1 MTQAKKKDIHLS
13 AIVPVTEGRY
23 DNVAE
28 VFEEYRDALAATG
41 SSFEMIYVLDG
52 ELPVVREALRGL
64 KDAGAP
70 LTIVQMAKPYGEAL
84 AIMVGFEHAS
94 GEVILTLPAFR
105 QVEPRALGGL
115 IGALVDTDLVVARR
129 WPRTDPA
136 YNRVQARVFN
146 WLLGWVSNVEV
157 RDAGCN
163 VRVFKRRVLEEVQ
176 LYGNQH
182 RFFALLAH
190 QRGFKVKEVD
200 TPQAQADT
208 FRRVYSPGTYLGY
221 LLDFLTVFFLVKFT
235 KRPLRFFG
243 ILGSGVFALGFLIT
257 LYLIAERLLGG
268 VALANR
274 PALILSSL
282 LIILGIQVLAI
293 GLIGEIIIFTHAREI
308 KEYTIAEI
316 VN

>member
-23 DNVAE
+23 DNVAK

-105 QVEPRALGGL
+105 QVDPRALGGL
-115 IGALVDTDLVVARR
+115 IAALGDTDLVVARR

-182 RFFALLAH
+182 RFLALLAH

>member
-115 IGALVDTDLVVARR
+115 IAALVDTDVVVARR

-136 YNRVQARVFN
+136 YNRLQARVFN
-146 WLLGWVSNVEV
+146 WLLGWVSDLEV
-157 RDAGCN
+157 RDANCN

-190 QRGFKVKEVD
+190 QQGFKVKEVD

>member
-1 MTQAKKKDIHLS
+1 MTQAIRLS

-41 SSFEMIYVLDG
+41 SSFEMVYVLDG
-52 ELPVVREALRGL
+52 ELPMVREALRGL

-94 GEVILTLPAFR
+94 GELILTLPAFR

-115 IGALVDTDLVVARR
+115 IAGLVDTDVVVARR

-136 YNRVQARVFN
+136 YNRLQARVFN
-146 WLLGWVSNVEV
+146 WLLGWVSDLEV
-157 RDAGCN
+157 RDANCN
-163 VRVFKRRVLEEVQ
+163 VRVFKRRVLDEVQ

-190 QRGFKVKEVD
+190 QRGFKVKEID

-235 KRPLRFFG
+235 K
-243 ILGSGVFALGFLIT
+243 
-257 LYLIAERLLGG
+257 
-268 VALANR
+268 
-274 PALILSSL
+274 
-282 LIILGIQVLAI
+282 
-293 GLIGEIIIFTHAREI
+293 
-308 KEYTIAEI
+308 
-316 VN
+316 

>member
-1 MTQAKKKDIHLS
+1 MTQDIRLS

-23 DNVAE
+23 DDVAP
-28 VFEEYRDALAATG
+28 VFEEYRGALAATG
-41 SSFEMIYVLDG
+41 IPFEMIYVLDG
-52 ELPVVREALRGL
+52 ELPTVREALRGL
-64 KDAGAP
+64 KEAGAP
-70 LTIVQMAKPYGEAL
+70 LTILQMAKPYGEAL
-84 AIMVGFEHAS
+84 AIMVGFEHAR
-94 GEVILTLPAFR
+94 GEVIATLPAFR
-105 QVEPRALGGL
+105 QVESRQISTLIAALQ
-115 IGALVDTDLVVARR
+115 DTDMVVARR

-136 YNRVQARVFN
+136 SNRIQARIFN
-146 WLLGWVSNVEV
+146 WLLGWVSDVAV

-163 VRVFKRRVLEEVQ
+163 VRVFKRRVLEEVH

-182 RFFALLAH
+182 RFLPLLAH
-190 QRGFKVKEVD
+190 QRGFKIQEVD
-200 TPQAQADT
+200 APQAQADA

-243 ILGSGVFALGFLIT
+243 ILGSSVFAVGFLIT
-257 LYLIAERLLGG
+257 LYLVAERLLGG

-293 GLIGEIIIFTHAREI
+293 GLIGEIIIFTHAREL

>member
-1 MTQAKKKDIHLS
+1 MTQTKKKDVHLS

-52 ELPVVREALRGL
+52 ALPVVREALRGL

-84 AIMVGFEHAS
+84 AIMVGFEHAG

-115 IGALVDTDLVVARR
+115 IAALGDTDLVVARR

-163 VRVFKRRVLEEVQ
+163 VRVLKRRVLEEVQ

-208 FRRVYSPGTYLGY
+208 LRRVYSPGTYLGY

>member
-1 MTQAKKKDIHLS
+1 MTQAIHLS

-28 VFEEYRDALAATG
+28 VFVEYRDALAATG

-64 KDAGAP
+64 KGAGAP

-84 AIMVGFEHAS
+84 AIMVGFEHAR

-115 IGALVDTDLVVARR
+115 IAALVDTDLVVARR

-146 WLLGWVSNVEV
+146 WLLGWVSDVEV

-163 VRVFKRRVLEEVQ
+163 VRVFKRRVLEEVH

-182 RFFALLAH
+182 RFLALLAH
-190 QRGFKVKEVD
+190 QRGFKIKEVD

-243 ILGSGVFALGFLIT
+243 IVGSGVFGLGFLIT
-257 LYLIAERLLGG
+257 L
-268 VALANR
+268 
-274 PALILSSL
+274 
-282 LIILGIQVLAI
+282 
-293 GLIGEIIIFTHAREI
+293 
-308 KEYTIAEI
+308 
-316 VN
+316 

>member
-1 MTQAKKKDIHLS
+1 MTQAKKKDIRLS

-52 ELPVVREALRGL
+52 ELPAVREALRGL

-84 AIMVGFEHAS
+84 AIMVGFEHA
-94 GEVILTLPAFR
+94 GGDVILTLPAFR
-105 QVEPRALGGL
+105 QVEARALGGL
-115 IGALVDTDLVVARR
+115 IAVLADTDMVVARR

-146 WLLGWVSNVEV
+146 WLLGWVSDLEV

-163 VRVFKRRVLEEVQ
+163 VRVFKRRVLEEVH

-182 RFFALLAH
+182 RFFVLLAH

>member
-1 MTQAKKKDIHLS
+1 MTKAEKKDIRLS

-52 ELPVVREALRGL
+52 ELPVVREALRRL

-115 IGALVDTDLVVARR
+115 IAALGDTDLVVARR

-163 VRVFKRRVLEEVQ
+163 VRVLKRRVLEEVH

-182 RFFALLAH
+182 RFVALLAH

-243 ILGSGVFALGFLIT
+243 ILGSGVFALGSLIT

>member
-1 MTQAKKKDIHLS
+1 MTNRAIRLS

-23 DNVAE
+23 DAVAE
-28 VFEEYRDALAATG
+28 VFEEYRDALGATG
-41 SSFEMIYVLDG
+41 ASFELIYVLDG
-52 ELPVVREALRGL
+52 ELPAVRTALVKFKG
-64 KDAGAP
+64 GGEP
-70 LTIVQMAKPYGEAL
+70 LTILQLAKPYGEAL
-84 AIMVGFEHAS
+84 AIMVGFEHAR

-105 QVEPRALGGL
+105 QVEAGGL
-115 IGALVDTDLVVARR
+115 GKLIEALAETDMVTARR

-136 YNRVQARVFN
+136 YNRTQARMFN
-146 WLLGWVSNVEV
+146 WLLGWVSDVAI

-163 VRVFKRRVLEEVQ
+163 VRVFKRRVLEEVH

-182 RFFALLAH
+182 RFFPLLAY

-200 TPQAQADT
+200 IPQARADR

-243 ILGSGVFALGFLIT
+243 ILGSGVFAVGASIT
-257 LYLIAERLLGG
+257 LYLIAERLFGG
-268 VALANR
+268 IALANR

-293 GLIGEIIIFTHAREI
+293 GLIGEIIIFTHAREL

>member
-1 MTQAKKKDIHLS
+1 MTKAEKKDIRLS

-41 SSFEMIYVLDG
+41 SGFEMIYVLDG
-52 ELPVVREALRGL
+52 ELPVVREALRRL

-115 IGALVDTDLVVARR
+115 IAALGDTDLVVARR

-163 VRVFKRRVLEEVQ
+163 VRVLKRRVLEEVH

-182 RFFALLAH
+182 RFVALLAH

-243 ILGSGVFALGFLIT
+243 ILGSGVFALGSLIT

>member
-1 MTQAKKKDIHLS
+1 MTQAKKKDIPLS

-41 SSFEMIYVLDG
+41 SSFELIYVLDG
-52 ELPVVREALRGL
+52 ELLGVREALRGL

-84 AIMVGFEHAS
+84 AIMVGFEHAG

-115 IGALVDTDLVVARR
+115 IAALSDTDLVVARR
-129 WPRTDPA
+129 WPRTDPT

-146 WLLGWVSNVEV
+146 WLLGWVSDVEV

-163 VRVFKRRVLEEVQ
+163 VRVLRRRVLEEVQ

-182 RFFALLAH
+182 R
-190 QRGFKVKEVD
+190 
-200 TPQAQADT
+200 
-208 FRRVYSPGTYLGY
+208 VYSLGTYLGY

-243 ILGSGVFALGFLIT
+243 ILGSGMFALGSLIT

>member
-1 MTQAKKKDIHLS
+1 MGPS
-13 AIVPVTEGRY
+13 GRW
-23 DNVAE
+23 
-28 VFEEYRDALAATG
+28 RTPTWWSRAAG
-41 SSFEMIYVLDG
+41 
-52 ELPVVREALRGL
+52 
-64 KDAGAP
+64 
-70 LTIVQMAKPYGEAL
+70 
-84 AIMVGFEHAS
+84 
-94 GEVILTLPAFR
+94 
-105 QVEPRALGGL
+105 RAQ
-115 IGALVDTDLVVARR
+115 I
-129 WPRTDPA
+129 PA
-136 YNRVQARVFN
+136 YNRVQARVFQN
-146 WLLGWVSNVEV
+146 RLLGWVSNVEV

-163 VRVFKRRVLEEVQ
+163 VKGLQAPRPGRGAAVRQ
-176 LYGNQH
+176 P
-182 RFFALLAH
+182 APLLRAPRSH
-190 QRGFKVKEVD
+190 ERGFKVKEVD

-243 ILGSGVFALGFLIT
+243 ILGSGVFALGSLIT

>member
-1 MTQAKKKDIHLS
+1 
-13 AIVPVTEGRY
+13 
-23 DNVAE
+23 
-28 VFEEYRDALAATG
+28 
-41 SSFEMIYVLDG
+41 
-52 ELPVVREALRGL
+52 
-64 KDAGAP
+64 
-70 LTIVQMAKPYGEAL
+70 
-84 AIMVGFEHAS
+84 
-94 GEVILTLPAFR
+94 
-105 QVEPRALGGL
+105 
-115 IGALVDTDLVVARR
+115 VVARR

-163 VRVFKRRVLEEVQ
+163 VRVLKRRVLEEVH